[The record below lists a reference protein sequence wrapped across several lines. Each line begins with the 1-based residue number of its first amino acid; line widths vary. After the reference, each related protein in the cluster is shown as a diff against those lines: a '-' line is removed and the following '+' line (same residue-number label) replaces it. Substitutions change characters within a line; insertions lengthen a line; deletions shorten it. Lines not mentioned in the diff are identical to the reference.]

1 MIFVK
6 EFPDASRG
14 INSSRIAV
22 ISRINF
28 DIRISSTSLA
38 TKMPFNAYQN
48 VAFVV
53 YRKSFLNVVYETTSE
68 NLSEVRHIR
77 FKFRMHLIYVNHKQ
91 NMSFT

>member
-1 MIFVK
+1 
-6 EFPDASRG
+6 
-14 INSSRIAV
+14 
-22 ISRINF
+22 
-28 DIRISSTSLA
+28 
-38 TKMPFNAYQN
+38 MPFNAYQN